1 MYQGT
6 YDTSMLS
13 SRNTPNTPF
22 SLFDEQAGITYHD
35 LLHHTGLGIKIRF
48 LLALTL
54 IAIFPSILLVLIL
67 DNPSSNNPGLFTG
80 RNAWLLLLGIFVLV
94 VLVATWIALPIIR
107 PIRRASRVIEAT
119 TQDVR
124 KLAHDAQV
132 IADDQAM
139 GTTILAGASK
149 RLTGRRQA
157 IIRDAT
163 LITRICQSTQPR
175 LRRLHQ
181 NLQQTRDVQALED
194 LQALYQNLQ
203 QIYVTAGAIADGLLK
218 DTSLGQL
225 DQAMEGAREIA
236 KQFEAAGKQLEE
248 ETEHLE
254 NAARSL
260 I

>member
-1 MYQGT
+1 MHQGR
-6 YDTSMLS
+6 YEPATSLS
-13 SRNTPNTPF
+13 SDTPF

-35 LLHHTGLGIKIRF
+35 LLHHTGFGIKIRF

-54 IAIFPSILLVLIL
+54 IAILPSILLVVVLGS
-67 DNPSSNNPGLFTG
+67 PSSNSSNLFVG

-94 VLVATWIALPIIR
+94 VLVATWIALPIVR
-107 PIRRASRVIEAT
+107 PIRRASRVIEST
-119 TQDVR
+119 TEDVR

-132 IADDQAM
+132 IADDQVM

-149 RLTGRRQA
+149 RLSGRRQS

-163 LITRICQSTQPR
+163 LITRTCQSTLPR
-175 LRRLHQ
+175 LQRLHQ
-181 NLQQTRDVQALED
+181 KFQGTRDAQALED
-194 LQALYQNLQ
+194 LHVLYQGLQ
-203 QIYVTAGAIADGLLK
+203 QMYVTAGAIADGLLK
-218 DTSLGQL
+218 DTSLSQL
-225 DQAMEGAREIA
+225 DQAMEGAREVA

-254 NAARSL
+254 TAARSL